1 MKLTIKVKCFDQE
14 ETFTTTSVS
23 DFLKWEK
30 ENAPRKIGDLAN
42 GFGLGDVAYL
52 AWASLARAGIVLD
65 SFESWVE
72 TVDELELVESEDPKA
87 SKRAR

>member
-1 MKLTIKVKCFDQE
+1 MKLTIKVKCFDLDE
-14 ETFTTTSVS
+14 STTTTSVS

-52 AWASLARAGIVLD
+52 AWASMTRAGLIAS
-65 SFESWVE
+65 SFEEWVE
-72 TVDELELVESEDPKA
+72 TVDELELLDISDPKVTQ
-87 SKRAR
+87 RAV

>member
-14 ETFTTTSVS
+14 EVFTTTSVS

-42 GFGLGDVAYL
+42 GFGLGDVAFL
-52 AWASLARAGIVLD
+52 AWTSLSRAGLIGLAFD
-65 SFESWVE
+65 QWIE

-87 SKRAR
+87 STRAR

>member
-1 MKLTIKVKCFDQE
+1 MKLTIKVKCFDQDE
-14 ETFTTTSVS
+14 VITTTSVS

-52 AWASLARAGIVLD
+52 AWTSLFRAGLIASQFD
-65 SFESWVE
+65 EWVE
-72 TVDELELVESEDPKA
+72 TVDELELLDVSDPKVTQ
-87 SKRAR
+87 RAV

>member
-1 MKLTIKVKCFDQE
+1 MKLTIRVKCFDQE
-14 ETFTTTSVS
+14 EVITTTSVS

-52 AWASLARAGIVLD
+52 AWTSLTRGGFLELPFV
-65 SFESWVE
+65 EWVE
-72 TVDELELVESEDPKA
+72 TVDEIELVETSDPKA
-87 SKRAR
+87 GKRAV